1 MLNFD
6 WLAGI
11 PLGIVKGIFFGL
23 FTLIGVLVLL
33 LPHDEVV
40 AGVAEPRWW
49 HNLKLWAWG
58 VLALLFA
65 TYLAF

>member
-11 PLGIVKGIFFGL
+11 PVETAKYIF
-23 FTLIGVLVLL
+23 LVLFIFIGIL
-33 LPHDEVV
+33 VSLIPKEYIYE
-40 AGVAEPRWW
+40 GLENPRWY

-58 VLALLFA
+58 DLILIFIV
-65 TYLAF
+65 YLIF